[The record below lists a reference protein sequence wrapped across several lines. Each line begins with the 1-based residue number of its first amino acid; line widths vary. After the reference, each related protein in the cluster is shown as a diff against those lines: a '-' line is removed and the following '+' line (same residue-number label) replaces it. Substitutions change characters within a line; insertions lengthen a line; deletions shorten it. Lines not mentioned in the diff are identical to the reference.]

1 MVKHINFF
9 DSIIN
14 PAKRTWATILPNIT
28 LLTFINMF
36 AHIMFTW
43 TILPNFFLKLQ
54 SLVLGKG
61 VLKLKLIHTKEGS
74 LYIVFPITKIET
86 FAAISYKRAL
96 ILQTDKNLSTMEST

>member
-1 MVKHINFF
+1 MVKPNNSF

-43 TILPNFFLKLQ
+43 TILQHFFLKLQ
-54 SLVLGKG
+54 RLVLGEG
-61 VLKLKLIHTKEGS
+61 VLKL
-74 LYIVFPITKIET
+74 
-86 FAAISYKRAL
+86 
-96 ILQTDKNLSTMEST
+96 